1 MQKQGVFLYFLGG
14 VLDHMNHSF
23 DVNVA
28 KKCGI
33 NPAIV
38 FQHLYFWIEKNRAN
52 EKHFYDGHYWT
63 YSSAKAL
70 TVIFPYMTDRQIE
83 YAISKLIESGMIITG
98 NYNQSAYDRTRWYAI
113 TKFGYSILQNCEM
126 EKTEAKNVDSIHKN
140 CEMEK
145 QNFENEKTKICE
157 PIPDIKT
164 NIKTDVES
172 MDAPSKKQTMGYFKN
187 VFLSDEEIE
196 KLKSEFPDDYLEKIE
211 RLSEHMESKGE
222 KYNSHFATLRA
233 WLRRDKKALPQSSE
247 NFVDF
252 PSGFDLEAWSQKQK
266 EGFTQEKMNL

>member
-1 MQKQGVFLYFLGG
+1 
-14 VLDHMNHSF
+14 MNHSF